1 MEALSGVEK
10 KTSMGAS
17 LAEALIKIFGS
28 PLLPWPGKNIR
39 LASFATP
46 GKDFLLIHKIV
57 DVFTFR
63 FRPRPQ
69 AYLTLYTV
77 SWWIRKLS
85 CIEEVP
91 RFFFFIQFKI
101 KFKNLNW
108 LQLNLN

>member
-1 MEALSGVEK
+1 MV
-10 KTSMGAS
+10 AS

-57 DVFTFR
+57 DVFTLR

-69 AYLTLYTV
+69 AYLTLAPPGDEKV
-77 SWWIRKLS
+77 W
-85 CIEEVP
+85 V
-91 RFFFFIQFKI
+91 
-101 KFKNLNW
+101 
-108 LQLNLN
+108 

>member
-10 KTSMGAS
+10 KTSMVAS

-28 PLLPWPGKNIR
+28 PLYHGLVRIFGSPPLP
-39 LASFATP
+39 TP

-69 AYLTLYTV
+69 AYLTLAPPGDEKV
-77 SWWIRKLS
+77 W
-85 CIEEVP
+85 V
-91 RFFFFIQFKI
+91 
-101 KFKNLNW
+101 
-108 LQLNLN
+108 